1 MCKKS
6 GVDNINLQND
16 VNNASG
22 RIFLTGFMGS
32 GKTHWGRLWAARHHF
47 SFIDL
52 DEVIEQEEQLS
63 VEDIFEKK
71 GEDYFRQKE
80 AIILRSMDQYT
91 NAVIS
96 CGGGT
101 PCFFD
106 NIIWMNAHGFTIF
119 LEASP
124 AYILKNILLQAGKR
138 PLLNKL
144 NQSELIF
151 YIETKLKERNPF
163 YQQAIT
169 ILKAENITERSIDSF
184 ILST

>member
-1 MCKKS
+1 M
-6 GVDNINLQND
+6 DNINLQKVENP
-16 VNNASG
+16 AS

-32 GKTHWGRLWAARHHF
+32 GKTHWGRLWAARHHYA
-47 SFIDL
+47 FIDL

-80 AIILRSMDQYT
+80 AILLRTMDQYSR
-91 NAVIS
+91 AIIS

-106 NIIWMNAHGFTIF
+106 NILWMNANGLTIL

-124 AYILKNILLQAGKR
+124 AYILKNILLQENKR
-138 PLLNKL
+138 PLLKKINRA
-144 NQSELIF
+144 ELTF
-151 YIETKLKERNPF
+151 YIESKLKERKSF
-163 YQQAIT
+163 YQQA
-169 ILKAENITERSIDSF
+169 LAVLEAEQITERSIDSF

>member
-1 MCKKS
+1 
-6 GVDNINLQND
+6 VNTIQAQNNV
-16 VNNASG
+16 VNTSG

-32 GKTHWGRLWAARHHF
+32 GKTHWGRLWAARHHY

-80 AIILRSMDQYT
+80 AIILRSMDKYT
-91 NAVIS
+91 NAIIS

-106 NIIWMNAHGFTIF
+106 NISWMNAHGLTIL

-124 AYILKNILLQAGKR
+124 AHILKNILLQAGKR
-138 PLLNKL
+138 PLLKKL
-144 NQSELIF
+144 NHSELLF
-151 YIETKLKERNPF
+151 YIESKLKERKAF
-163 YQQAIT
+163 YLQAMT
-169 ILKAENITERSIDSF
+169 VLEAEHLTERSIDSF